1 MAEPTGARP
10 LHPPQTKWG
19 WHPETFVC
27 SRRGH
32 VTPAADVARLR
43 PGDVELGVDLADGR
57 RLARCLRCDV
67 WVEFEPPQRPARD
80 TLPALE
86 RLEVPRR
93 GRTLREAIIL
103 RLIAIDRGV
112 HAVIFGV
119 LAALLFA
126 LDLNLGSLR
135 NEAQQIIR
143 DLTSQTGQGAS
154 QGFIV
159 RELHRF
165 LGVHRGTVTILAA
178 TAVAYCVVEGVEA
191 VGLWRERRWAE
202 YLTALATAGFLPF
215 EVDELI
221 KRVTVLRVG
230 ALVVNVA
237 ILVWLVWR
245 KRLFGVRGGP
255 RAEAGERP
263 DPRELFGPKRA
274 SAHSP
279 ASARSSPWAGA
290 PPRPGRA
297 QGPPHNA
304 SPMTTPGN

>member
-1 MAEPTGARP
+1 MSDATKARP
-10 LHPPQTKWG
+10 VRPHRKKWG

-32 VTPAADVARLR
+32 VTPAARVARLR
-43 PGDVELGVDLADGR
+43 PEDVELGVDLADGR

-67 WVEFEPPQRPARD
+67 WVEFESPDPPEHE
-80 TLPALE
+80 TLPAL
-86 RLEVPRR
+86 RDLPVPRR
-93 GRTLREAIIL
+93 GRPLREAIIL

-112 HAVIFGV
+112 HAVIFGA
-119 LAALLFA
+119 LAALLIA

-135 NEAQQIIR
+135 HEAQRIIT
-143 DLTSQTGQGAS
+143 DVTSQTGQGAS

-159 RELHRF
+159 RQLHRF
-165 LGVHRGTVTILAA
+165 IHLGKGTVVVLAG
-178 TAVAYCVVEGVEA
+178 TAVAYCVVEAVEA

-215 EVDELI
+215 EINELI

-230 ALVVNVA
+230 ALVVNIA

-255 RAEAGERP
+255 RAEAEERP
-263 DPRELFGPKRA
+263 DPVELFGPKR
-274 SAHSP
+274 P
-279 ASARSSPWAGA
+279 A
-290 PPRPGRA
+290 A
-297 QGPPHNA
+297 QA
-304 SPMTTPGN
+304 SPR

>member
-1 MAEPTGARP
+1 MSEATAPRP
-10 LHPPQTKWG
+10 VRPMQTKWG

-32 VTPAADVARLR
+32 VTPAARVARLR
-43 PGDVELGVDLADGR
+43 SQDVELGVDLADGR

-67 WVEFEPPQRPARD
+67 WVEFDPPEAPENE
-80 TLPALE
+80 TLPPLE
-86 RLEVPRR
+86 RLPVPRR
-93 GRTLREAIIL
+93 GRLLREAIIL

-112 HAVIFGV
+112 HAVIFGL
-119 LAALLFA
+119 LAGLLFA
-126 LDLNLGSLR
+126 LQLNLASLR
-135 NEAQQIIR
+135 HEAQQIIT

-165 LGVHRGTVTILAA
+165 LHVEKGTVTLLAI
-178 TAVAYCVVEGVEA
+178 TALAYCLVEGVEA

-202 YLTALATAGFLPF
+202 YLTAVATAGFLPF

-255 RAEAGERP
+255 RGEAGERP
-263 DPRELFGPKRA
+263 DPVELFGPKRPIVQTA
-274 SAHSP
+274 RRSA
-279 ASARSSPWAGA
+279 A
-290 PPRPGRA
+290 
-297 QGPPHNA
+297 N
-304 SPMTTPGN
+304 

>member
-1 MAEPTGARP
+1 MAASTRARP
-10 LHPPQTKWG
+10 VHPARTRWG

-32 VTPAADVARLR
+32 VTPAAYVARLR
-43 PGDVELGVDLADGR
+43 SEDVELGVDLADGR

-67 WVEFEPPQRPARD
+67 WVEFEPPARPASN
-80 TLPALE
+80 TLPPLD
-86 RLEVPRR
+86 RLQVPRR
-93 GRTLREAIIL
+93 GRALREAIIL

-112 HAVIFGV
+112 HSVVFGV

-135 NEAQQIIR
+135 REAQQIIR

-165 LGVHRGTVTILAA
+165 LHVGKGAVTILAV
-178 TAVAYCVVEGVEA
+178 TALAYWVVEGVEA

-202 YLTALATAGFLPF
+202 YLTAVATAGFLPF
-215 EVDELI
+215 EVNELI
-221 KRVTVLRVG
+221 KRVTVLRLG
-230 ALVVNVA
+230 ALVVNIA

-255 RAEAGERP
+255 TAKADERP
-263 DPRELFGPKRA
+263 DPVELFGPKR
-274 SAHSP
+274 P
-279 ASARSSPWAGA
+279 VAGVSHA
-290 PPRPGRA
+290 PSR
-297 QGPPHNA
+297 N
-304 SPMTTPGN
+304 